1 MRSRVGDR
9 LPKFT
14 ADEAALVK
22 GALDFVGIN
31 HYTTYYTKHNSTNLV
46 GRLLHNTL
54 ADTGTISLRELPYS
68 SPDLVHLYLT
78 CMKPRNSL
86 LTVSAI
92 LQHSGTGKP
101 LVTG

>member
-31 HYTTYYTKHNSTNLV
+31 HYTTYYTKHNSTNII

-54 ADTGTISLRELPYS
+54 ADTGTISLREFPS
-68 SPDLVHLYLT
+68 SSHN
-78 CMKPRNSL
+78 CC
-86 LTVSAI
+86 
-92 LQHSGTGKP
+92 
-101 LVTG
+101 

>member
-22 GALDFVGIN
+22 GTLDFVGIN
-31 HYTTYYTKHNSTNLV
+31 HYTTCYTKHNSTNLV

-54 ADTGTISLRELPYS
+54 ADTGTISLRELPSS
-68 SPDLVHLYLT
+68 SPDLVQLYT
-78 CMKPRNSL
+78 C
-86 LTVSAI
+86 T
-92 LQHSGTGKP
+92 
-101 LVTG
+101 